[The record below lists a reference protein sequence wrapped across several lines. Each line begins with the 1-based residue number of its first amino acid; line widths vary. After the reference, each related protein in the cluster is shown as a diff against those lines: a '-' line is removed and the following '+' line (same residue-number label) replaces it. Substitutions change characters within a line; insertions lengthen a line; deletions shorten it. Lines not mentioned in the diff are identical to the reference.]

1 MAFLAF
7 MLLVLPMLAMSIE
20 NTNMMSNNM
29 AKPGCQTKCGSL
41 TVPYPFGIGIDDGCS
56 IHPIFDIRCNT
67 SSNPPIAYLNTGA
80 TNVLNITTKPM
91 EVIDISTSQIRI
103 RNVLASKCYEENG
116 ELSAQQLVFLNTRV
130 SFFTLSENDN
140 KLILIGCDDL
150 AMVFGFSLYEGK
162 NFSTGCMTT
171 CSRGQDVSNNGTC
184 SGIGC
189 CLAVIPK
196 GLTTYLGFLNSPR
209 NHTNVWSFNPC
220 SYAFLGDHEKFT
232 FRGTSDFMDPNF
244 VDRIV
249 SDVPIVIDWVIGT
262 KNCSVVRNSTTYSC
276 MEHSL
281 CIDSESG
288 RGGYRCI
295 CEEGYD
301 GNPYLSPGCQDE
313 KQSIDLTLPNKEKS
327 LAAYFKASMKEN
339 RLFQILHH
347 RVLKEGSLDQLNAM
361 SELVVR
367 CLNIKGEERPTM
379 REVVNALEGF
389 TKYNIRSWAHDLDQE
404 NDQLQMGEMISEQN
418 DLYIVLTRTSNNS
431 HTSSSSVQQSSEYN
445 IKHEEDN
452 LDNIS

>member
-1 MAFLAF
+1 LNLKYNKMAFLAF
-7 MLLVLPMLAMSIE
+7 MLLFLPMLAMSIE

-29 AKPGCQTKCGSL
+29 AKPGCQTKCGNLS
-41 TVPYPFGIGIDDGCS
+41 VPYPFGIGIDAGCS

-116 ELSAQQLVFLNTRV
+116 ELSAQQLVFLNTGV
-130 SFFTLSENDN
+130 SFFTLSEKDN

-171 CSRGQDVSNNGTC
+171 CKR
-184 SGIGC
+184 SGC
-189 CLAVIPK
+189 FV
-196 GLTTYLGFLNSPR
+196 NSPG

-244 VDRIV
+244 VNRIV
-249 SDVPIVIDWVIGT
+249 NDVPIVIDWAIGT

-281 CIDSESG
+281 CVDSESG

-301 GNPYLSPGCQDE
+301 GNPYLSPGCQGAFRIFVCSDTILNCISMCATSPCDGICINTPGGFE
-313 KQSIDLTLPNKEKS
+313 CSCPKGYFGDGKKGRGCQKEHDFPILKLSLGLGLGLLSI
-327 LAAYFKASMKEN
+327 
-339 RLFQILHH
+339 
-347 RVLKEGSLDQLNAM
+347 
-361 SELVVR
+361 
-367 CLNIKGEERPTM
+367 
-379 REVVNALEGF
+379 
-389 TKYNIRSWAHDLDQE
+389 
-404 NDQLQMGEMISEQN
+404 LQMPSNLNKVFTIEELEKATNNFSEDEILGEGGN
-418 DLYIVLTRTSNNS
+418 GVVYKGVLPDQR
-431 HTSSSSVQQSSEYN
+431 VVA
-445 IKHEEDN
+445 IKKSKPN
-452 LDNIS
+452 RRVYK

>member
-29 AKPGCQTKCGSL
+29 AKPGCQTKCGNLS
-41 TVPYPFGIGIDDGCS
+41 VPYPFGIGIDAGCS

-91 EVIDISTSQIRI
+91 EECRFSRYLRKITSP
-103 RNVLASKCYEENG
+103 G
-116 ELSAQQLVFLNTRV
+116 
-130 SFFTLSENDN
+130 
-140 KLILIGCDDL
+140 
-150 AMVFGFSLYEGK
+150 
-162 NFSTGCMTT
+162 
-171 CSRGQDVSNNGTC
+171 
-184 SGIGC
+184 
-189 CLAVIPK
+189 
-196 GLTTYLGFLNSPR
+196 NSPG

-244 VDRIV
+244 VNRIV
-249 SDVPIVIDWVIGT
+249 NDVPIVIDWAIGT

-281 CIDSESG
+281 CIDSESR

-301 GNPYLSPGCQDE
+301 GNPYLSPGCQDIDECATSPCDGICKNTPGGFECSCPKGYFGDGKKGRGCQKDHDFPILKLSLGLGLGLLSILVSVTWIYFSSKRRKILKLRE
-313 KQSIDLTLPNKEKS
+313 KLKPGQGFAWGQQWSPSTDPAQGVGSGRDRNSSKKNGGMLLKQQMSSNLNQVFTIEELEKATNNFSEDKILGVGGNGVVYKGVLPDQRVVAIKKS
-327 LAAYFKASMKEN
+327 K
-339 RLFQILHH
+339 
-347 RVLKEGSLDQLNAM
+347 
-361 SELVVR
+361 
-367 CLNIKGEERPTM
+367 
-379 REVVNALEGF
+379 
-389 TKYNIRSWAHDLDQE
+389 
-404 NDQLQMGEMISEQN
+404 
-418 DLYIVLTRTSNNS
+418 
-431 HTSSSSVQQSSEYN
+431 
-445 IKHEEDN
+445 
-452 LDNIS
+452 

>member
-7 MLLVLPMLAMSIE
+7 ILLVLPMLAMSIE
-20 NTNMMSNNM
+20 NTNMMSNSM
-29 AKPGCQTKCGSL
+29 AKPGCQTKCGNLS
-41 TVPYPFGIGIDDGCS
+41 VPYPFGIGIDAGCS

-116 ELSAQQLVFLNTRV
+116 ELSAQQLVFLNTGV

-189 CLAVIPK
+189 CQAAIPK
-196 GLTTYLGFLNSPR
+196 GLTTYLGFVNSPG

-232 FRGTSDFMDPNF
+232 FRGTSNFMDPNF

-249 SDVPIVIDWVIGT
+249 NDVPIVIDWAIGT

-281 CIDSESG
+281 CVDSESG

-301 GNPYLSPGCQDE
+301 GNPYLSPGCQGLGDHL
-313 KQSIDLTLPNKEKS
+313 I
-327 LAAYFKASMKEN
+327 
-339 RLFQILHH
+339 
-347 RVLKEGSLDQLNAM
+347 
-361 SELVVR
+361 
-367 CLNIKGEERPTM
+367 
-379 REVVNALEGF
+379 
-389 TKYNIRSWAHDLDQE
+389 
-404 NDQLQMGEMISEQN
+404 
-418 DLYIVLTRTSNNS
+418 
-431 HTSSSSVQQSSEYN
+431 
-445 IKHEEDN
+445 
-452 LDNIS
+452 

>member
-56 IHPIFDIRCNT
+56 IHPIFGIRCNT

-116 ELSAQQLVFLNTRV
+116 ELSAQQLVFLNTGV

-162 NFSTGCMTT
+162 NFSTGCMT
-171 CSRGQDVSNNGTC
+171 RGQDVSNNGTC

-189 CLAVIPK
+189 CQAAIPK
-196 GLTTYLGFLNSPR
+196 GLTTYLGFVNSPG

-232 FRGTSDFMDPNF
+232 FRGTSNFMDPNF

-249 SDVPIVIDWVIGT
+249 NDVPIVIDWVIGT

-301 GNPYLSPGCQDE
+301 GNPHLSPGCKDIDE
-313 KQSIDLTLPNKEKS
+313 CATIPCDGICKNTPGGFECSCPKGYFGDGKKGRGCQKEHDFPILKLSLGLGLGLLSI
-327 LAAYFKASMKEN
+327 
-339 RLFQILHH
+339 
-347 RVLKEGSLDQLNAM
+347 
-361 SELVVR
+361 
-367 CLNIKGEERPTM
+367 
-379 REVVNALEGF
+379 
-389 TKYNIRSWAHDLDQE
+389 
-404 NDQLQMGEMISEQN
+404 LQMSSNLNKVFTTEELEKTTNNFSKDGILGVGGN
-418 DLYIVLTRTSNNS
+418 GVVYKGVLPDQR
-431 HTSSSSVQQSSEYN
+431 VVA
-445 IKHEEDN
+445 IKK
-452 LDNIS
+452 SK

>member
-1 MAFLAF
+1 MAFLGF

-41 TVPYPFGIGIDDGCS
+41 TVPYPFGIGIDAGCS
-56 IHPIFDIRCNT
+56 IHSIFDIRCNT
-67 SSNPPIAYLNTGA
+67 SSNPPIAYCNTGA

-116 ELSAQQLVFLNTRV
+116 ELSAQQLVFLNTGV
-130 SFFTLSENDN
+130 SFF
-140 KLILIGCDDL
+140 

-171 CSRGQDVSNNGTC
+171 CSRGFV
-184 SGIGC
+184 
-189 CLAVIPK
+189 
-196 GLTTYLGFLNSPR
+196 NSPG

-249 SDVPIVIDWVIGT
+249 NDVPIVIDMAIGT
-262 KNCSVVRNSTTYSC
+262 KNCNVVKNSTAYSC
-276 MEHSL
+276 ME
-281 CIDSESG
+281 CVDSESG
-288 RGGYRCI
+288 RRGYRCI

-301 GNPYLSPGCQDE
+301 GNPYLSPGCQGGFECSYPKGYFGVRKKGRDFQKE
-313 KQSIDLTLPNKEKS
+313 HDFPILKLSLGLGLGLLSI
-327 LAAYFKASMKEN
+327 
-339 RLFQILHH
+339 
-347 RVLKEGSLDQLNAM
+347 
-361 SELVVR
+361 
-367 CLNIKGEERPTM
+367 
-379 REVVNALEGF
+379 
-389 TKYNIRSWAHDLDQE
+389 
-404 NDQLQMGEMISEQN
+404 LQMSSNLNKVFTAEELEKATNNFSKDRILGVGGN
-418 DLYIVLTRTSNNS
+418 GVVYKGVLPDQR
-431 HTSSSSVQQSSEYN
+431 VVA
-445 IKHEEDN
+445 IKR
-452 LDNIS
+452 SK

>member
-20 NTNMMSNNM
+20 NTNMMSNNI

-41 TVPYPFGIGIDDGCS
+41 TVPYPLYC
-56 IHPIFDIRCNT
+56 
-67 SSNPPIAYLNTGA
+67 
-80 TNVLNITTKPM
+80 
-91 EVIDISTSQIRI
+91 QIRI

-116 ELSAQQLVFLNTRV
+116 ELSAQQLVFLNTGV

-184 SGIGC
+184 SRIGC
-189 CLAVIPK
+189 CQAAIPK
-196 GLTTYLGFLNSPR
+196 GLTTYLGFVNSPG

-249 SDVPIVIDWVIGT
+249 NDVPIVIDWVIET

-281 CIDSESG
+281 CINSESG

-301 GNPYLSPGCQDE
+301 GNPYLSPGCQSLCDHLIKKLKLLE
-313 KQSIDLTLPNKEKS
+313 RVKHISMNVQRDLVMEFAKTLQEGLS
-327 LAAYFKASMKEN
+327 VRARRDILAME
-339 RLFQILHH
+339 R
-347 RVLKEGSLDQLNAM
+347 RD
-361 SELVVR
+361 VVAR
-367 CLNIKGEERPTM
+367 
-379 REVVNALEGF
+379 
-389 TKYNIRSWAHDLDQE
+389 RS
-404 NDQLQMGEMISEQN
+404 MISP
-418 DLYIVLTRTSNNS
+418 S
-431 HTSSSSVQQSSEYN
+431 
-445 IKHEEDN
+445 
-452 LDNIS
+452 